1 MKKKNVRQGFLPYL
15 FLIIFMVVVYIIFS
29 SMNKKINKLT
39 YDEFINNLKSGNIE
53 ELEIIPKTR
62 ANVYNLSGKLD
73 GYEDNETFTLVVPLS
88 DSVISI
94 AMARRPCQ

>member
-39 YDEFINNLKSGNIE
+39 YKSIYVTITNCFVGFI
-53 ELEIIPKTR
+53 
-62 ANVYNLSGKLD
+62 
-73 GYEDNETFTLVVPLS
+73 
-88 DSVISI
+88 
-94 AMARRPCQ
+94 